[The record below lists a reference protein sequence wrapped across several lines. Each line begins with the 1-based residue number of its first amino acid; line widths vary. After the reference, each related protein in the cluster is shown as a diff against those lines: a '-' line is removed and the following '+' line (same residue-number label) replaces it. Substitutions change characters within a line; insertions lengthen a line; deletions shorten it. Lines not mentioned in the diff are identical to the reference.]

1 MDLLH
6 RIRWANVA
14 RAAALVAA
22 VLLLV
27 SWPRLRA
34 EPPPLPP
41 QPEVVEEQAP
51 VPAGEVAL
59 DGADRAGVAPAESR
73 EGWEAR
79 ERAEGRERPE
89 RVVRRERA
97 ERRARAER
105 RERAERRGR
114 AKRRASARRR
124 RAAGAR
130 SAMSAV
136 RAPRVAAPPAPIA
149 APRVWTPPRTEFGF
163 EGR

>member
-51 VPAGEVAL
+51 VPAGEVAFEA
-59 DGADRAGVAPAESR
+59 GAEPAPTETRAGA
-73 EGWEAR
+73 
-79 ERAEGRERPE
+79 
-89 RVVRRERA
+89 VRRERV
-97 ERRARAER
+97 RVK
-105 RERAERRGR
+105 RRGR
-114 AKRRASARRR
+114 AKRRASARRGRSER
-124 RAAGAR
+124 REPGAR
-130 SAMSAV
+130 SATPAV
-136 RAPRVAAPPAPIA
+136 TAPRVEAAPAPIA
-149 APRVWTPPRTEFGF
+149 TPRVWTPPRTEFGF